1 MAFWHLLLPFHL
13 LANIGLSRIYIAFDD
28 QTSTFIVPSGAGFEI
43 VLCPG
48 GRSTNI
54 LGTAKQELIQLTQ
67 DRRQLNRDVLESIGG
82 N

>member
-1 MAFWHLLLPFHL
+1 MLILFINL
-13 LANIGLSRIYIAFDD
+13 AFDD

-67 DRRQLNRDVLESIGG
+67 DRRQLSRNVLEAM
-82 N
+82 NDN